1 MGIAVLALLAYVPV
15 LASSPGKMPADTK
28 VFLYLDPQRLITD
41 AAKTWDNRQFL
52 GWVPHQI
59 VAYLWPSGPWYWT
72 MDRLG
77 VPDWI
82 AQRLWLGTLLF
93 AGGLGVRWAAKKLG
107 LLGAAALT
115 AAIVYQL
122 GPYIL
127 PYVSRTSVMLLPWAG
142 VGWVTALTVRATR
155 SSSRWR
161 DPALIALVVLT
172 VGAVNATALAM
183 IVPAP
188 LL

>member
-1 MGIAVLALLAYVPV
+1 M
-15 LASSPGKMPADTK
+15 
-28 VFLYLDPQRLITD
+28 
-41 AAKTWDNRQFL
+41 
-52 GWVPHQI
+52 
-59 VAYLWPSGPWYWT
+59 
-72 MDRLG
+72 
-77 VPDWI
+77 
-82 AQRLWLGTLLF
+82 
-93 AGGLGVRWAAKKLG
+93 
-107 LLGAAALT
+107 
-115 AAIVYQL
+115 
-122 GPYIL
+122 L

-142 VGWVTALTVRATR
+142 VGWMTGLTVRAR